1 MTVTETRSLPPK
13 FVEDLGKD
21 YATQLTGLTSQKM
34 DTTKYQP
41 MVAGQD
47 QATQRAYNMATT
59 QGQGIGSY
67 APYMAQAGALQGMG
81 LNYLQRAQAQ
91 SGVQGQQLGLQGQQL
106 GAQARQL
113 GTVGQ
118 QIGAQ
123 RQQLGAVGQQL
134 GAERQQLG
142 AVGQQLG
149 AQRQQLG
156 AVGQQLQAQGAYSG
170 PQAYQQFMSPYQQDV
185 INASLGEFDKQ
196 AAKGMSGIGQ
206 MAAKSGNLGGGRE
219 GVMRS
224 EFKSNSDMNRALLN
238 AKLLQ
243 QGFGQANQLA
253 NQAFN
258 QQGQLTQ
265 GQQNLFQGQGQLTD
279 QERNMF
285 AGQGRLTQGEQN
297 LFQGQGQLTDQERN
311 MFTGQGQLF
320 SGQGQLVQGQ
330 QNLFNNQQNL
340 MQGANTLGADQQR
353 MAQLMPQL
361 RGSDISTLGQ
371 AGRGQQLYNQ
381 SVLDQQREAN
391 RMAAYEPYERLGYMG
406 AGMGNV
412 MGGAMGQYQSQVTPN
427 QSPLQQALGIASL
440 GLGAYKGFQNRG

>member
-1 MTVTETRSLPPK
+1 
-13 FVEDLGKD
+13 
-21 YATQLTGLTSQKM
+21 
-34 DTTKYQP
+34 
-41 MVAGQD
+41 
-47 QATQRAYNMATT
+47 
-59 QGQGIGSY
+59 
-67 APYMAQAGALQGMG
+67 MAQAGALQGMG

-123 RQQLGAVGQQL
+123 
-134 GAERQQLG
+134 RQQLG

-279 QERNMF
+279 QEKGIF
-285 AGQGRLTQGEQN
+285 A
-297 LFQGQGQLTDQERN
+297 GQGQLTDQERN

-320 SGQGQLVQGQ
+320 QGQGQLVQGQ